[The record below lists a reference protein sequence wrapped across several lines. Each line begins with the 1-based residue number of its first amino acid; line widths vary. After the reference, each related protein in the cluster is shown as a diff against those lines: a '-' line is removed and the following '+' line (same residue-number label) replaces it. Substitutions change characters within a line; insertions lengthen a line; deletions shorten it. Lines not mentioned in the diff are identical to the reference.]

1 MSFKPKLALL
11 LISLS
16 LLTSSCSS
24 ISTGESD
31 SKPAPERNVLTG
43 EVGTNG
49 KVLAVKFD
57 DTRAA
62 QPQEGV
68 AAADVVFVT
77 QVEAGLTRLMG
88 IYTSNYPEQVGPV
101 RSARIS
107 DIDILA
113 QFGRVGFLYSGAQ
126 GKLRPVLSAANL
138 ENLSAER
145 NPPSIYFS
153 DPNRIAPYAM
163 MVRIPALLEK
173 AESVDTVKGI
183 GWTHGARDKTAR
195 RIASAKMT
203 WPNAS
208 YEAIWSKSERRFLL
222 NFNGAPKLD
231 TTSSQL
237 GSEMMVIQMVKILP
251 SEYGDKF
258 GGVTPKSSV
267 IGEGVAYL
275 LRNGSVTEARWKRA
289 SATEPTQWLIPA
301 AEGDEDFR
309 PAYFA
314 RGQVWFFLT
323 DQEPQFTY
331 ALPAN
336 GSNPDK

>member
-1 MSFKPKLALL
+1 MFFKPKFTPF
-11 LISLS
+11 
-16 LLTSSCSS
+16 LLTFALFLTSCGSLNS
-24 ISTGESD
+24 EKERSE
-31 SKPAPERNVLTG
+31 PVLERNVLTG
-43 EVGTNG
+43 EVGANG
-49 KVLAVKFD
+49 KIMAVKFD

-68 AAADVVFVT
+68 ESADVVFVT

-88 IYTSNYPEQVGPV
+88 IYTSNYPEQVGPI

-126 GKLRPVLSAANL
+126 SKLRPVLAAANL

-173 AESVDTVKGI
+173 AENVDEVRSV
-183 GWTHGARDKTAR
+183 GWSHGERD
-195 RIASAKMT
+195 ASAKRIDSVKIS

-208 YEAIWSKSERRFLL
+208 YEAIWNKLERRFLL
-222 NFNGAPKLD
+222 NFNGAPKLA
-231 TTSSQL
+231 TSGSHL
-237 GSEMMVIQMVKILP
+237 GSTMMVIQMVKISP

-258 GGVTPKSSV
+258 GGITPKSTV

-275 LRNGSVTEARWKRA
+275 LRNGSVTEAKWRRA
-289 SATEPTQWLIPA
+289 SATEPTQWLIPNSSD
-301 AEGDEDFR
+301 GEDFR
-309 PAYFA
+309 PANFA
-314 RGQVWFFLT
+314 PGQVWFFLT
-323 DQEPQFTY
+323 DQAPEFTY
-331 ALPAN
+331 SLKSKAPKT
-336 GSNPDK
+336 DK